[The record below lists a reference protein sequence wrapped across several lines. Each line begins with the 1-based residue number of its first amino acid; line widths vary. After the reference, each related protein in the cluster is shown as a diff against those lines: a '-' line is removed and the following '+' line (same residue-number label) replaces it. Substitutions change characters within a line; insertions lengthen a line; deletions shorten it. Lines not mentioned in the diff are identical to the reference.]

1 MQISS
6 PAKEGLVWLSPS
18 DGQQHG
24 VPRALHPY
32 LVLPGWASSSST
44 LSSGQLILARPGGG
58 HSKTLRAGPGL
69 RQAQALTSSAPRAPG
84 GNQDKACEENGP
96 VALASVMNVVGAWWS
111 NPDPSSPC
119 CSPLLPASTKC
130 V

>member
-32 LVLPGWASSSST
+32 PVLLGWAASSSI
-44 LSSGQLILARPGGG
+44 LSSGQLILARPDG

-69 RQAQALTSSAPRAPG
+69 WQAQALTSSAPRAPG

-96 VALASVMNVVGAWWS
+96 VAL
-111 NPDPSSPC
+111 
-119 CSPLLPASTKC
+119 LP
-130 V
+130 